1 MKKQGSNSNTIKAD
15 NNSLVLSFIRKK
27 AMSRAEIAKLTGLS
41 KSTVTAITK
50 EMLEQGQ
57 LIEIGT
63 ENTSNGRHPIL
74 LDIVKNYRYAI
85 GIEITRSEVSVCLA
99 NLKLENIGFRKR
111 LVMEFK
117 SAEQIL
123 DWAYSTAIEI
133 MNDNSI
139 SMSHCIGISV
149 VTLGPLDYVHGI
161 ITNPPNF
168 PLFQNFNVKSHLRK
182 KCNLPVFLNK
192 VSVPMAIFEYQKRN
206 TALKNFIFVN
216 VDSGVGSAIIHN
228 GNIYRGS
235 HGHSGEIGHMT
246 VDIKG
251 EKCACGNVGC
261 LECYLTQKA
270 ILKSS
275 DFRSYKQLVD
285 SAYEGDPKALKVIE
299 ETAFYF
305 ASGLIGTI
313 NLLDLEAVV
322 LYGELN
328 YRCELLISKIQE
340 IIDDRCIITKSHPV
354 LVMPSLISKEDNISF
369 TASIA
374 VEKYYQS

>member
-27 AMSRAEIAKLTGLS
+27 AMSRAEISKLTGLS

-74 LDIVKNYRYAI
+74 LDIVKDYRYAI
-85 GIEITRSEVSVCLA
+85 GIEITRSEVSVCVA
-99 NLKLENIGFRKR
+99 NLKLENIGFKKR
-111 LVMEFK
+111 LILEFNT
-117 SAEQIL
+117 AESVL
-123 DWAYSTAIEI
+123 DWAYDTAIEI
-133 MNDNSI
+133 LQDHNTGINN
-139 SMSHCIGISV
+139 CIGISV

-168 PLFQNFNVKSHLRK
+168 PLFQNFNVKSHLRQ
-182 KCNLPVFLNK
+182 KCNLPIFLNK

-206 TALKNFIFVN
+206 TTLKNFIFVN
-216 VDSGVGSAIIHN
+216 VDNGVGSAIIHN
-228 GNIYRGS
+228 GNIYRGC

-246 VDIKG
+246 VDING
-251 EKCACGNVGC
+251 EKCACGNIGC
-261 LECYLTQKA
+261 LECYITQKA
-270 ILKSS
+270 ILKKFG
-275 DFRSYKQLVD
+275 FRSYKQLVD
-285 SAYEGDPKALKVIE
+285 SAYDGNSAAIDAINQ
-299 ETAFYF
+299 TAFYC
-305 ASGLIGTI
+305 AGGLIGTI
-313 NLLDLEAVV
+313 NLLDLEAVI

-328 YRCELLISKIQE
+328 YRCELLISKIQK
-340 IIDDRCIITKSHPV
+340 IIDERCIITKSHPV
-354 LVMPSLISKEDNISF
+354 TVMPSLISKEDNFSF